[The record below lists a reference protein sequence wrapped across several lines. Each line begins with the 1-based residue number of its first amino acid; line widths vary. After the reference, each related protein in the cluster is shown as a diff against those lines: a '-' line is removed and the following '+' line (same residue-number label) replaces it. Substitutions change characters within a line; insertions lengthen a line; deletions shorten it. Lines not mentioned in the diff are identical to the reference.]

1 VASTRMQ
8 RLARRAV
15 VVTVTLGAVLGLAG
29 MAFAAV
35 PLTTVSTD
43 PYTNTSSFHQ
53 TQLEPDT
60 YSSGST
66 IMSVFQTGRFS
77 DGGASNIGYATSTN
91 GGQTWTNGFLPG
103 TTVYATPAGPWARI
117 SDPSV
122 AFDPKHNVWLV
133 TGLAIDAS
141 ATGKAAIVN
150 RSTDGGLTFSNPVTV
165 SVPCGFCDKE
175 WIACDQTATSP
186 FFGNCY
192 VEWDDAGAGNKLHMA
207 FSTDGGQTWSQSGV
221 PGNSTGVIGGQ
232 PLVQPNG
239 TVVMP
244 IGGGIGLESFIST
257 NGGSTYTGPFNIAS
271 VNVHFVNGN
280 LRDGG
285 GLPSAEIDASGK
297 VYVVWQDCRF
307 RASCSSNDILMSTS
321 TNGQTW
327 AAPVRIPID
336 LVTSTVDHFIP
347 GIAVDPATS
356 GSTARLGLTYYFYPT
371 ANCSTSTCKL
381 SAGFVSSTN
390 GGSTWSRVTRILGSI
405 GLKSLPLTNQG
416 YMVGDYISTSFSNG
430 QAFPIVANATQG
442 NCQKGNITSCHE
454 FMVTAAGGLILH
466 PGTRPVG
473 TERPVFT
480 GPSGYALH
488 GLGTRF

>member
-1 VASTRMQ
+1 VASTRTKP
-8 RLARRAV
+8 LARRAAIMAAAMV
-15 VVTVTLGAVLGLAG
+15 AVFGLAG
-29 MAFAAV
+29 TAFAAV
-35 PLTTVSTD
+35 ALTTVSTD
-43 PYTNTSSFHQ
+43 PYTNTQLAYHQ
-53 TQLEPDT
+53 TQVEPDT
-60 YSSGST
+60 FAAGST
-66 IMSVFQTGRFS
+66 IMSVFQSGRFY
-77 DGGASNIGYATSTN
+77 DGGASNIGYATSIDS
-91 GGQTWTNGFLPG
+91 GHTWTNGFLPG

-133 TGLAIDAS
+133 TGLAIDANT
-141 ATGKAAIVN
+141 TGKGVLVN
-150 RSTDGGLTFSNPVTV
+150 RSTDGGITFANPVTINQT
-165 SVPCGFCDKE
+165 CGFCDKE

-192 VEWDDAGAGNKLHMA
+192 VEWDDAAAFNKLHMA
-207 FSTDGGQTWSQSGV
+207 FSTDGGQTWTNSGV
-221 PGNSTGVIGGQ
+221 PSNSNGVIGGQ
-232 PLVQPNG
+232 PLVQPSG

-257 NGGSTYTGPFNIAS
+257 NGGSSYTGPFNISS
-271 VNVHFVNGN
+271 VTTHGVNGG

-327 AAPVRIPID
+327 TAPVRIPID

-416 YMVGDYISTSFSNG
+416 YMVGDYISTSLS
-430 QAFPIVANATQG
+430 ASKAYPVMANATTGTCTQG
-442 NCQKGNITSCHE
+442 QITSCHE
-454 FMVTAAGGLILH
+454 FMVAPSNGLLIRGGMI
-466 PGTRPVG
+466 PVG
-473 TERPVFT
+473 HDRVLA
-480 GPSGYALH
+480 S
-488 GLGTRF
+488 GLGASFLPRTAF